1 MSRRHSFHESS
12 PRLIISQDVLPGA
25 SNVVAPSCG
34 ALSQRN
40 LREESDAELVERVA
54 RKDRDALA
62 ELYRRHS
69 RPVYSLAYN
78 TMRNRE
84 SAEDLVQD
92 AFLEVWRTA
101 ANYRSERG
109 GALTW
114 ILAITRNRGVDQLRR
129 FSTRRR
135 AQEKIGRGILVSQ
148 PDETF
153 DLTWENLRRRQVGE
167 ALRALPPEQLRVLE
181 LAYFSGL
188 THREIARQFR
198 LPLGTV
204 KGRMRLALKKLR
216 EQLEDW
222 EALADRPE
230 ASRLRA
236 EDGSQRFCRRLRRV
250 EGK

>member
-1 MSRRHSFHESS
+1 MSQRPS
-12 PRLIISQDVLPGA
+12 PDPGVPSLAAPSDGLPGE
-25 SNVVAPSCG
+25 SNVVPIPCGAPSRRG
-34 ALSQRN
+34 AR
-40 LREESDAELVERVA
+40 ESDAGLVERVA
-54 RKDRDALA
+54 RKDRGALA

-69 RPVYSLAYN
+69 RTVYSLAYN

-92 AFLEVWRTA
+92 VFLEVWSTA

-129 FSTRRR
+129 FSARRR
-135 AQEKIGRGILVSQ
+135 AQEKIGRGVLVSQ

-167 ALRALPPEQLRVLE
+167 VLQALPPEQLRVLA
-181 LAYFSGL
+181 LAYSSGL

-230 ASRLRA
+230 ASRPRA
-236 EDGSQRFCRRLRRV
+236 EDGSQRFCRRLRGV
-250 EGK
+250 EGE